1 MAGVYPSGGKFK
13 AFFGKDGR
21 RHYLGTFDTEEA
33 AQAAYDKAKQEPVM
47 ASETPER
54 NFRIDPKI
62 QDLLPRQTSLEFEG
76 LAQAIVASEHVDD
89 LVVLVIAGDRVLG
102 DGHHRLEVCEAN
114 GIAYATRD
122 IIVASWAEAL
132 AWVIDYQLGRRNLT
146 DERRSYYRG
155 KEYLAKKQPVGG
167 QKIGGCQSDTPVQ
180 KTAEVLAEKHG
191 VSPSTIHR
199 DAAFAEAVDR
209 IAEAEGGNV
218 REEILSG
225 ESGKSKEE
233 IIQPTKPPPLIK
245 SRKKRTANGSEVFK
259 MGNVTE
265 HLGLVGKELDRLCH
279 EYALLDSRGVPYS
292 REYTGISR
300 KLVEVREDVQK
311 WHAGLQKQ
319 KGK

>member
-1 MAGVYPSGGKFK
+1 MAGVYPSGNRYK
-13 AFFGKDGR
+13 AFLGREGKR
-21 RHYLGTFDTEEA
+21 IYLGTFDSVEA

-47 ASETPER
+47 APER

-76 LAQAIVASEHVDD
+76 LAQAIAASEHVDD

-122 IIVASWAEAL
+122 IVVASWADAL
-132 AWVIDYQLGRRNLT
+132 AWVIDNQLCRRNLT
-146 DERRSYYRG
+146 DERKSYYRG
-155 KEYLAKKQPVGG
+155 KKYLAAKQAHGG
-167 QKIGGCQSDTPVQ
+167 QIPNPEKGDVTVASPLR
-180 KTAEVLAEKHG
+180 TAEALAEENC
-191 VSPSTIHR
+191 VSPRTIHR
-199 DAAFAEAVDR
+199 DAEFAEAVDK
-209 IAEAEGGNV
+209 IAEQEGPNA

-225 ESGKSKEE
+225 ASGKTREE
-233 IIQPTKPPPLIK
+233 IIQPTKPPPTHE
-245 SRKKRTANGSEVFK
+245 RKKRAANGSEVFK

-265 HLGLVGKELDRLCH
+265 HLGMVGKELDRLCH

-311 WHAGLQKQ
+311 WHAGLLKQ
-319 KGK
+319 KGR